1 METILILDDEQV
13 VRQSF
18 VDYFEDQM
26 WNPIQAG
33 SGEEALG
40 LIKDASPAAAIVD
53 IHLPGIDGNEF
64 IREVSS
70 RSEGV
75 ACVICTGSPSYVMPQ
90 DVIKNPQVS
99 NKLFKKPVMD
109 LVGLEVEVRKLIK
122 EMGVQS
128 ESE

>member
-26 WNPIQAG
+26 WNPIQAE
-33 SGEEALG
+33 SGEEALD
-40 LIKDASPAAAIVD
+40 LIKDVSPAAAIVD
-53 IHLPGIDGNEF
+53 IRLPGIDGTDF
-64 IREVSS
+64 IREVSN
-70 RSEGV
+70 RSEGI
-75 ACVICTGSPSYVMPQ
+75 ACIICTGSPDYVMPQ